1 MTGKD
6 FSGPTPEIR
15 PPAQLSLINQPKHT
29 SQERLPAGT
38 GADKSGVATVQDGGE
53 EVLGE
58 ISSFDG

>member
-15 PPAQLSLINQPKHT
+15 PPAQLSLINRPKHA
-29 SQERLPAGT
+29 SQELPAGI
-38 GADKSGVATVQDGGE
+38 GEDENEVATVEHGGE